1 MLLKQ
6 HLDMIGR
13 NEPVQRKARFWQSY
27 VRALKDEPQYLAED
41 EWDAH
46 ARRLEAIDELLPLKY
61 RYPHYYRPS
70 SARSASVPPPPRSAS
85 VPPTTLRALSRAR
98 STTPAPPH
106 LRDIVEEK
114 PSSLYSY
121 SGQKLNES
129 SFDSSF
135 SKAVTSYS
143 KSSSSSSSNTIT
155 KRTTSYIPIRS
166 TRINSEIIHAYL
178 GRNDVYNWPDDEFP
192 GEPLYH
198 RPYYG
203 SYVRRPLAELLEPS
217 YHLPRSRITRDPWW
231 YDYPSLKPYSPYNR
245 YPYTSLRYPYS
256 HVSSPYVSR
265 WYYSPYYLRDSYL
278 SPIKR
283 TYLWNYHPIRPFCK

>member
-121 SGQKLNES
+121 SG
-129 SFDSSF
+129 
-135 SKAVTSYS
+135 
-143 KSSSSSSSNTIT
+143 
-155 KRTTSYIPIRS
+155 
-166 TRINSEIIHAYL
+166 
-178 GRNDVYNWPDDEFP
+178 
-192 GEPLYH
+192 EPLYH

-283 TYLWNYHPIRPFCK
+283 TYLWNYHPIRPFSYSYYWI